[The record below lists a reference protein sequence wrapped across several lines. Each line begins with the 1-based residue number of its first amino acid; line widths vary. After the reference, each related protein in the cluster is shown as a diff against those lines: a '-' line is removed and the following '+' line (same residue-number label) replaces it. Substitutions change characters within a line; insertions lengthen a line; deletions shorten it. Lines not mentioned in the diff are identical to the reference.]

1 MKKAY
6 LVKFE
11 ITTRVVAE
19 NEEQARGV
27 AVNKLIL
34 TRELLDNKI
43 EEYTSEVFED
53 YECPATQDEL

>member
-19 NEEQARGV
+19 NEEQARDA

-34 TRELLDNKI
+34 NRELLDEKI
-43 EEYTSEVFED
+43 EEDTPEVFED